1 MCCIEFWKARL
12 LRVFIRLPV
21 LFWKLAS
28 VYSPLEVFGQAELK
42 WNGVPETSRQCAR
55 GDLCCLESMSCLW
68 LSLTTH
74 HSQSHTLT
82 VKRLRWRPRPGR
94 AGHGGNEERAW
105 VQLASAG
112 ADHVV
117 KIFNI
122 KISALWL
129 HAASGDN
136 LQCVPLIFS
145 MNESQSPELLWSLQL
160 ASAAKSA
167 AVNTVFHGGFWE
179 QFSHSLKSAS
189 LIRISA
195 LLLMTCKHELMYYLW
210 CIKKH
215 CLVL

>member
-1 MCCIEFWKARL
+1 MYCSELWKARL
-12 LRVFIRLPV
+12 MY
-21 LFWKLAS
+21 
-28 VYSPLEVFGQAELK
+28 VYSSACITFEIHPWKYLDRQSWSETGK
-42 WNGVPETSRQCAR
+42 WASRQCAR
-55 GDLCCLESMSCLW
+55 GDLCCLESTSCMW

-94 AGHGGNEERAW
+94 AGHGGSEERAW

-129 HAASGDN
+129 HATSGNN
-136 LQCVPLIFS
+136 LQCVQLIFS
-145 MNESQSPELLWSLQL
+145 TNELLRNLQL
-160 ASAAKSA
+160 ASAARCA
-167 AVNTVFHGGFWE
+167 AVNAVFHGGFWE

-189 LIRISA
+189 LLRISA
-195 LLLMTCKHELMYYLW
+195 LLLM
-210 CIKKH
+210 
-215 CLVL
+215 

>member
-1 MCCIEFWKARL
+1 MSCIAEKQDWCM
-12 LRVFIRLPV
+12 FIRLPV
-21 LFWKLAS
+21 LLLKLAS

-42 WNGVPETSRQCAR
+42 WNGAAEASRQCVR
-55 GDLCCLESMSCLW
+55 GDLCCLESTSCLW

-82 VKRLRWRPRPGR
+82 LKRLRWRPRLGR
-94 AGHGGNEERAW
+94 AGRGGNEERAW

-136 LQCVPLIFS
+136 LQCVQLIFS
-145 MNESQSPELLWSLQL
+145 TNELLWSLQL
-160 ASAAKSA
+160 ASAAKCA
-167 AVNTVFHGGFWE
+167 AENAVFHGGLWE
-179 QFSHSLKSAS
+179 QFCHSLKSAS
-189 LIRISA
+189 LLRFQ
-195 LLLMTCKHELMYYLW
+195 HYYLW
-210 CIKKH
+210 P
-215 CLVL
+215 VNTN